1 MIGISFALHSL
12 RQLKLIII
20 GENKGGIMKYD
31 ILIVGG
37 GPAGIITALT
47 AKSVYPEKSVTVIK
61 NIRDSVI
68 PCAIPYMIH
77 TMSDPQQNIMGNM
90 PLEKAGIEIIV
101 GEVVSLDTNVSSVT
115 LESGQA
121 IFYDRLVLATGSKPA
136 VPPIPGIDKSG
147 IFTIEKSLSAMTA
160 LRKEAHN
167 AKNVVIL
174 GGGFI
179 GAEFADELARDSD
192 VEVHV
197 IEMLPNV
204 LYLAFDDEFCDE
216 IANSLLKAGVKI
228 HTNSR
233 AVSIDGSD
241 YVDSVTL
248 ENGEKVPADMVLIGV
263 GGRPN
268 ADLAEKAGLR
278 ITDGGSIWVDSYM
291 RTTIKNV
298 FAVGDCALK
307 RDFFTRKEVPVW
319 LASTATAEA
328 RIAGTNIYD
337 IRAIRQIQ
345 GTISA
350 FSTKIGEVSFASA
363 GLTCRTCLQ
372 EGFRIVWGSAIAPDR
387 HPGSL
392 PGASQLHVR
401 LVFAD
406 KGGTLLGGQVSGG
419 ASVSEL
425 INAIAIGIQKQL
437 NVRELDMM
445 QIATHPLL
453 TSAPTVHPLINAA
466 HQALAKLR
474 AATT

>member
-1 MIGISFALHSL
+1 
-12 RQLKLIII
+12 
-20 GENKGGIMKYD
+20 MKYD

-61 NIRDSVI
+61 DIGDSII

-77 TMSDPQQNIMGNM
+77 TMSDPQQNIMGNI

-101 GEVVSLDTNVSSVT
+101 DKVVSLDTKLSTVT
-115 LESGQA
+115 LESGQTPS
-121 IFYDRLVLATGSKPA
+121 YERLVLATGSKPA
-136 VPPIPGIDKSG
+136 EPPIPGIDKSG
-147 IFTIEKSLSAMTA
+147 VFTIEKSLSAMTT
-160 LRKEAHN
+160 LREEAHK

-179 GAEFADELARDSD
+179 GAEFADELARNSD
-192 VEVHV
+192 AEVHV

-204 LYLAFDDEFCDE
+204 LYLAFDDGFCDE
-216 IANSLLKAGVKI
+216 IANELLKAGVKI
-228 HTNSR
+228 HTNRR
-233 AVSIDGSD
+233 AVSIDGSG
-241 YVDSVTL
+241 YVESVTL

-291 RTTIKNV
+291 RTTVKNV

-328 RIAGTNIYD
+328 RIAGTNIFD
-337 IRAIRQIQ
+337 IRVLRQIQ

-350 FSTKIGEVSFASA
+350 FSTKIGEVCICKCWFDLSNLSGRRASY
-363 GLTCRTCLQ
+363 GLGERYCSRPSSWRTS
-372 EGFRIVWGSAIAPDR
+372 R
-387 HPGSL
+387 
-392 PGASQLHVR
+392 
-401 LVFAD
+401 
-406 KGGTLLGGQVSGG
+406 
-419 ASVSEL
+419 SVS
-425 INAIAIGIQKQL
+425 
-437 NVRELDMM
+437 
-445 QIATHPLL
+445 TPC
-453 TSAPTVHPLINAA
+453 
-466 HQALAKLR
+466 
-474 AATT
+474 